1 MNEKSFAVVER
12 ALTDLLKKTQRERD
26 YFRGRLIKAE
36 SLVLPKQHMIEAAME
51 KVTRYAVEISE
62 IEGELEMLRE
72 EFGMAEDTAQEE
84 EPGGE

>member
-1 MNEKSFAVVER
+1 MNRKSYAVVER

-72 EFGMAEDTAQEE
+72 EFGMAEDTTQEE